1 MENDQLINK
10 VEWLDEERRGDKHAI
25 SELLK
30 RIAKLEGALERSDE
44 LIKGMDSEITRLTV
58 VIAKVDEFNVLVETH
73 KVEIKKEIDTGES
86 RRKRREAEAKKKQQS
101 DNDFL
106 NRKIEEIQEKVAEIP
121 TLQNE
126 NTAGIE
132 EDTRLHRLIGEVS
145 ENLVEVR
152 KTNQDRVLAVSSL
165 EENQRQSLTRVT
177 DMQGEIAAIRKR
189 ADEARAQVEI
199 VLDGQRKNN
208 TRLENLISSE
218 AEHRET
224 QAEFIE
230 KLLNEQD
237 ERQKQWKEWSKGFD
251 TITEQ
256 SQALAV
262 QMQNIAD
269 SERAVRDAQTTFEE
283 ITAQINRRINEITE
297 IQRLGDE
304 RFRQEWATFK
314 ADDQKR
320 WTNYTLTQDEIHSE
334 GTRRTER
341 LGEQVTSLED
351 VLQELQDIVQNL
363 SEQSEKRLRKLLES
377 LREWVAEDERFTDS
391 LQG

>member
-334 GTRRTER
+334 GNRRTER